1 MKWTETINRHFHVYY
16 KLSIK
21 LYKQTTI
28 KFNRLQRIPMG
39 ILCILFWIA
48 SFPVLFWSYTYIR
61 VVHPV
66 LHFWSHGIPFKINF
80 IIAWHL
86 LVMIL
91 YLSYIYFCSIKR
103 SDSGSEFRKFS
114 DTQRVHEY
122 ANFKVCCSCHV
133 SAISSALGERFLMS
147 YPFWC
152 ICS

>member
-1 MKWTETINRHFHVYY
+1 VYY

-21 LYKQTTI
+21 LYKQTTT
-28 KFNRLQRIPMG
+28 KFNRLQRIAMG

-48 SFPVLFWSYTYIR
+48 SFPVLFWSYIR

-91 YLSYIYFCSIKR
+91 YLSYIYIHFCSIKK
-103 SDSGSEFRKFS
+103 SDSESEFWKFS
-114 DTQRVHEY
+114 DTQ
-122 ANFKVCCSCHV
+122 K
-133 SAISSALGERFLMS
+133 SSWICKFQSMLQL
-147 YPFWC
+147 PC
-152 ICS
+152 ICNIFCFRWEIPDVLPILMRL